1 MVKVEQTEQLQAYL
15 TLYYPLSS
23 PTQSLMACKL
33 LGNAV
38 PFTMQFVAAK
48 AVGKQVADPMLE
60 TCICSCRIW
69 HSLFDCE

>member
-48 AVGKQVADPMLE
+48 AVGKQVIQCWKHAFAAVEFGIHYL
-60 TCICSCRIW
+60 IVSN
-69 HSLFDCE
+69 